1 MTPHKKH
8 KNNKT
13 KRNVKRAA
21 RIMYELKI
29 RGFKQRDVAEELGM
43 TRQAVSRSFCG
54 LSTVSRVDEWIEQNL
69 GLYLEDLGVF
79 L

>member
-1 MTPHKKH
+1 MTPHKRL

-29 RGFKQRDVAEELGM
+29 RGIKQWEVAEELGM
-43 TRQAVSRSFCG
+43 TRQAVSRSFLG